1 MRLCYAVCQAVGVHG
16 WVCKVFT
23 VSRVAS
29 RRATAV
35 PAFSPP
41 DSPLFQFP
49 LAYKVW
55 LVLLFDYNACVQ
67 SIASASLAAYV
78 LGFLP
83 HTLIFISVSAGC

>member
-1 MRLCYAVCQAVGVHG
+1 MRGFERGRELVY
-16 WVCKVFT
+16 KVFS
-23 VSRVAS
+23 VSKLAS
-29 RRATAV
+29 RGATAV

-49 LAYKVW
+49 FACRVW
-55 LVLLFDYNACVQ
+55 LVPLFDYDACVQ
-67 SIASASLAAYV
+67 PITSASLAAYM

>member
-1 MRLCYAVCQAVGVHG
+1 MCRFICGALFAH
-16 WVCKVFT
+16 KV
-23 VSRVAS
+23 SG

-67 SIASASLAAYV
+67 PIASASLAAYV